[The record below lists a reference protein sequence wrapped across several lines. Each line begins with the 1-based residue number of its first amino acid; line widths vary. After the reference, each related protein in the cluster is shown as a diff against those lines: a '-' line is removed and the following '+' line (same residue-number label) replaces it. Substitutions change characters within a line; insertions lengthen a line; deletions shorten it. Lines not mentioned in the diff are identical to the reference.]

1 MKTLGILG
9 GMGPMAT
16 VDFFNKVV
24 NKTDAHSDAEHIH
37 ILIDNYS
44 QIPDRTAF
52 ILNEG
57 QSPVKALVEA
67 AMRLQMM
74 GAEVITMPCNTAHY
88 FYDDINRFLD
98 IPVLNMIEETAKH
111 LKATRPNMKRV
122 GLMATTGTYEGHVY
136 DQVFK
141 KYGLE
146 VVFPTDSIK
155 ETIMNIIYGIKE
167 GHMDQRDLMLEVINY
182 FDSMGVNQLIL
193 GCTELP
199 VAVTYS
205 KIEGNFVDPTAVL
218 AEAAI
223 CFVGGTV
230 KS

>member
-24 NKTDAHSDAEHIH
+24 NKTDAHSDSEHIH

-57 QSPVKALVEA
+57 KSPVKALVEA

-74 GAEVITMPCNTAHY
+74 GADVITMPCNTAHY
-88 FYDDINRFLD
+88 FYDDINTFLD

-111 LKATRPNMKRV
+111 IKVSRPNLKRV
-122 GLMATTGTYEGHVY
+122 GLMATKGTYEGHVY
-136 DQVFK
+136 DEIFK
-141 KYGLE
+141 KYGIE
-146 VVFPTDSIK
+146 VVFPEDYIQK
-155 ETIMNIIYGIKE
+155 KIMDIIYGVKE
-167 GHMDQRDLMLEVINY
+167 GHLEQQELMEEVVTY
-182 FDSMGVNQLIL
+182 FKTLGVEQLIL

-199 VAVTYS
+199 VAVKHVS
-205 KIEGNFVDPTAVL
+205 VDANFVDPTAVL

-223 CFVGGTV
+223 CYVGATV